1 MNLTTSLRVATA
13 NLSSLG
19 ELPSPLLSM
28 LIEAFIDSLRWSNRS
43 IFTVLSYRHDLISF
57 LNHQEAP
64 NDFTLEQFT
73 VDALEGYFLAKSECV
88 KSATLARYQSSL
100 RSFCRWLI
108 RKNHLQR
115 NPFDQIEGV
124 KVETT
129 LPKANKQE
137 ELKKLFD
144 VIKLRKDWIGK
155 RDLALFLLLYQ
166 SGLRASEAL
175 SLTIGAIDFQSRT
188 IKIVGKG
195 QVEAVVPFS
204 SQTSR
209 AIRAYLRTVEES
221 SQTPESDLFLSYRK
235 QKLSYRQ
242 VYTRLREYAS
252 QAGIADITP
261 HTLRHSF
268 CTHLL
273 TSGRN
278 LREIQLL
285 ARHKSIQS
293 TQRYLDLSLE
303 QTIEAY
309 RSSEQDLEV

>member
-1 MNLTTSLRVATA
+1 MKSTNSL
-13 NLSSLG
+13 SQ
-19 ELPSPLLSM
+19 LPSPLLSM
-28 LIEAFIDSLRWSNRS
+28 LIEEFIDSLRWSNRS
-43 IFTVLSYRHDLISF
+43 ISTVNSYRHDLISF
-57 LNHQEAP
+57 LNHQEVP

-73 VDALEGYFLAKSECV
+73 VNALEIYFVDKSERV
-88 KSATLARYQSSL
+88 KPASLARYQSSL

-108 RKNHLQR
+108 RKDYLQR

-144 VIKLRKDWIGK
+144 VIKDRKDWIGK

-175 SLTIGAIDFQSRT
+175 SLKIGALDFGART
-188 IKIVGKG
+188 IKIMGKG
-195 QVEAVVPFS
+195 QIEAIVPFS
-204 SQTSR
+204 SQAAR
-209 AIRAYLRTVEES
+209 AIRAYLRTRES
-221 SQTPESDLFLSYRK
+221 SQNPESPLFLSYRNRP
-235 QKLSYRQ
+235 LSYRQ
-242 VYTRLREYAS
+242 VHTRLREYAQ
-252 QAGIADITP
+252 QAGIANLTP

>member
-1 MNLTTSLRVATA
+1 M
-13 NLSSLG
+13 
-19 ELPSPLLSM
+19 
-28 LIEAFIDSLRWSNRS
+28 
-43 IFTVLSYRHDLISF
+43 
-57 LNHQEAP
+57 
-64 NDFTLEQFT
+64 
-73 VDALEGYFLAKSECV
+73 
-88 KSATLARYQSSL
+88 
-100 RSFCRWLI
+100 I
-108 RKNHLQR
+108 RKDYLQK
-115 NPFDQIEGV
+115 NPFDKIESV
-124 KVETT
+124 RVETP

-144 VIKLRKDWIGK
+144 VIKERKDFLGK

-175 SLTIGAIDFQSRT
+175 SLKIGSLDFQART
-188 IKIVGKG
+188 IKIIGKG
-195 QVEAVVPFS
+195 QVEAIVPFS
-204 SQTSR
+204 SQSAR
-209 AIRAYLRTVEES
+209 AIRAYLRTREES
-221 SQTPESDLFLSYRK
+221 SKTPENPLFLSYRK
-235 QKLSYRQ
+235 RPLSYRQ

-303 QTIEAY
+303 QTIQAY
-309 RSSEQDLEV
+309 RSSEQDLEI

>member
-1 MNLTTSLRVATA
+1 MKPTNSQ
-13 NLSSLG
+13 
-19 ELPSPLLSM
+19 LPSPLLSM
-28 LIEAFIDSLRWSNRS
+28 LIEEFIDSLRWSNRS
-43 IFTVLSYRHDLISF
+43 ISTVNSYRHDLISF
-57 LNHQEAP
+57 LNHQECK
-64 NDFTLEQFT
+64 NEFTLLQFT
-73 VDALEGYFLAKSECV
+73 PDALEDYFSKKSECV
-88 KSATLARYQSSL
+88 KPATLARYQSSF

-108 RKNHLQR
+108 RKDYLQK
-115 NPFDQIEGV
+115 NPFDTIEGV

-137 ELKKLFD
+137 ELKRLFD
-144 VIKLRKDWIGK
+144 VIKDRKDWIGK

-175 SLTIGAIDFQSRT
+175 SLKIGSIDFQLRT
-188 IKIVGKG
+188 IKIMGKG
-195 QVEAVVPFS
+195 QVEAIVPFS
-204 SQTSR
+204 SQAAR
-209 AIRAYLRTVEES
+209 AIRAYLRTREES
-221 SQTPESDLFLSYRK
+221 SKRQESPLFLSYRK
-235 QKLSYRQ
+235 RPLSYRQ
-242 VYTRLREYAS
+242 VYTRLKEYAQ
-252 QAGIADITP
+252 QAEVSDITP

-303 QTIEAY
+303 QTISAY
-309 RSSEQDLEV
+309 RSSEEDLEI

>member
-1 MNLTTSLRVATA
+1 MTPTNSL
-13 NLSSLG
+13 SQ
-19 ELPSPLLSM
+19 LPSPLLSM
-28 LIEAFIDSLRWSNRS
+28 LIEEFIDSLRWSNRS
-43 IFTVLSYRHDLISF
+43 ISTVNSYRHDLISF
-57 LNHQEAP
+57 VNHQEAP
-64 NDFTLEQFT
+64 NDFTLERFT
-73 VDALEGYFLAKSECV
+73 VDALEGYFLDKSECV
-88 KSATLARYQSSL
+88 KPATLARYQSSL
-100 RSFCRWLI
+100 RSFCQWLI
-108 RKNHLQR
+108 RKNYLQK
-115 NPFDQIEGV
+115 NPFDQIESV
-124 KVETT
+124 KVPPP

-137 ELKKLFD
+137 ELKKLFS
-144 VIKLRKDWIGK
+144 VIKNRKDWIGR

-175 SLTIGAIDFQSRT
+175 SLKIGSLDFGART
-188 IKIVGKG
+188 IKIMGKG

-204 SQTSR
+204 SQAAR
-209 AIRAYLRTVEES
+209 AIRAYLRCREES
-221 SQTPESDLFLSYRK
+221 SLRPESPLFLSYRK
-235 QKLSYRQ
+235 RPLSYRQ

-252 QAGIADITP
+252 QAGIANLTP

-309 RSSEQDLEV
+309 RSSEQKLEI

>member
-1 MNLTTSLRVATA
+1 MIVWARQSLH
-13 NLSSLG
+13 
-19 ELPSPLLSM
+19 
-28 LIEAFIDSLRWSNRS
+28 FD
-43 IFTVLSYRHDLISF
+43 RHI
-57 LNHQEAP
+57 N
-64 NDFTLEQFT
+64 
-73 VDALEGYFLAKSECV
+73 LEGYFLEKSESV
-88 KSATLARYQSSL
+88 KPDSLARYQSSL
-100 RSFCRWLI
+100 RSFCRWLVK
-108 RKNHLQR
+108 KNYLQR
-115 NPFDQIEGV
+115 TPFDQIEGV
-124 KVETT
+124 KVSPP

-137 ELKKLFD
+137 ELKKLFS
-144 VIKLRKDWIGK
+144 VIKDRKDWIGK

-175 SLTIGAIDFQSRT
+175 SLKIGSLDFGART
-188 IKIVGKG
+188 IKIIGKG
-195 QVEAVVPFS
+195 QVEAIVPFS
-204 SQTSR
+204 SQAAR
-209 AIRAYLRTVEES
+209 AIRAYLRCREE
-221 SQTPESDLFLSYRK
+221 QRPENPLFLSYRNRP
-235 QKLSYRQ
+235 LSYRQ

-252 QAGIADITP
+252 HAGIANLTP

-309 RSSEQDLEV
+309 RSSEQDLEI

>member
-1 MNLTTSLRVATA
+1 MTPTNSL
-13 NLSSLG
+13 SQ
-19 ELPSPLLSM
+19 LPSPLLSM
-28 LIEAFIDSLRWSNRS
+28 LIEEFIDSLRWSNRS
-43 IFTVLSYRHDLISF
+43 ISTVNSYRHDLISF

-64 NDFTLEQFT
+64 NDFTLERFT
-73 VDALEGYFLAKSECV
+73 VDALEGYFLDKSECV
-88 KSATLARYQSSL
+88 KPATLARYQSSL
-100 RSFCRWLI
+100 RSFCQWLI
-108 RKNHLQR
+108 RKNYLQK
-115 NPFDQIEGV
+115 NPFDQIESV
-124 KVETT
+124 KAPPP

-137 ELKKLFD
+137 ELKKLFS
-144 VIKLRKDWIGK
+144 VIKLRTDWIGK

-175 SLTIGAIDFQSRT
+175 SLNIGSLEFQSRT
-188 IKIVGKG
+188 LKIMGKG

-204 SQTSR
+204 SQAAR
-209 AIRAYLRTVEES
+209 AIRAYLRCRES
-221 SQTPESDLFLSYRK
+221 QRPESPLFLSYRNRS
-235 QKLSYRQ
+235 LSYRQ

-252 QAGIADITP
+252 QAGIANLTP

-309 RSSEQDLEV
+309 RSSEQNLEI